1 MDCDNVSCWIAD
13 YLNWLRQRAVTVGRI
28 DRNRIEWRYCDANAA
43 LDDDRVGRDNRSGRK
58 WRQKTTFALMSR
70 SVVDQSYRL
79 GSVTDG
85 RPVPVVRR
93 RRVRRT
99 QSLGSGAIR
108 RNGAGSAA
116 EPPPWPRPIDP
127 ARDRP
132 FPHSH
137 PAVASEA
144 VVSSAA
150 TTNGVRSGPPRI
162 RHRDRVK
169 PVFPRCAKG
178 ADSTAGVFTS
188 KCVVTPTRRPYMN
201 NTTAAIDFLFPVV
214 PPPRAGVTR
223 SNLAASMGHV
233 PRNGPIGMR
242 VGSNQGFG
250 HQVSWLAGAH
260 SHTPP
265 RPVEIVD
272 LAAVSRVGNKI
283 LGRSTPLNRPDQF
296 DGLATVHRRF
306 LAARPGLNEHASPI
320 ATTKMA
326 AARRRCTARSPASS
340 ASRAAID
347 PRRPAPQ

>member
-1 MDCDNVSCWIAD
+1 MFVYSDPKGTDFSGNAIWWTGKFRLVSFFILDCRLRKDGVDCDNVSCWIAD

-214 PPPRAGVTR
+214 PPPGGGDKVK
-223 SNLAASMGHV
+223 
-233 PRNGPIGMR
+233 P
-242 VGSNQGFG
+242 
-250 HQVSWLAGAH
+250 
-260 SHTPP
+260 
-265 RPVEIVD
+265 
-272 LAAVSRVGNKI
+272 SRFYG
-283 LGRSTPLNRPDQF
+283 
-296 DGLATVHRRF
+296 
-306 LAARPGLNEHASPI
+306 
-320 ATTKMA
+320 
-326 AARRRCTARSPASS
+326 
-340 ASRAAID
+340 SRAAERTNRNAGRIESRFR
-347 PRRPAPQ
+347 PPGFVAGRRTQPHAAETSRDRRSGGSVKSR